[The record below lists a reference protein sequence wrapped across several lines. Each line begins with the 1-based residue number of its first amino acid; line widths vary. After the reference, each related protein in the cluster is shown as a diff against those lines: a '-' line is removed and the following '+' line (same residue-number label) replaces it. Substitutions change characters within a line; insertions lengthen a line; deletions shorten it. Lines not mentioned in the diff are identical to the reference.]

1 MACGAL
7 SVADGEGGGGGLA
20 VGRGG
25 DGEGLAGFA
34 CELVA
39 GGGVAVGVGEEE
51 MDGLSYLDTC
61 EASDKAQEKK
71 PSLIILDFNMPKK
84 DGREALEEIKTHPK
98 RKNIPVIVLTTSQA
112 DSDIDQAY
120 QLGANSFIQ
129 KPFKYVDFKATMEV
143 LQEYWLNIVKLP
155 S

>member
-1 MACGAL
+1 
-7 SVADGEGGGGGLA
+7 
-20 VGRGG
+20 
-25 DGEGLAGFA
+25 
-34 CELVA
+34 
-39 GGGVAVGVGEEE
+39 
-51 MDGLSYLDTC
+51 
-61 EASDKAQEKK
+61 
-71 PSLIILDFNMPKK
+71 MPKK

-129 KPFKYVDFKATMEV
+129 KPFKYVDFKSTMEV
-143 LQEYWLNIVKLP
+143 LQDYWLNIVKLP